1 MVVEGRM
8 NMLYGLFLSLILVLG
23 AWLMGRMWQG
33 RCMVVKKRGAFGPF
47 FLLLYVSFVM
57 LASLVVFLGQGKGR
71 EAGCGVWTL
80 VLWLLSCRW
89 GWWCWCW
96 GCVGVWRVV
105 DEKGVGFL
113 SKRGWRERDFWFFL
127 ILHGWL
133 FRMSWIPAFSKRL
146 FHVSMSCALFFSLK
160 LSFLLLLFF
169 SLLICHFTNDKG
181 LLLILI
187 PSYSSPPYVKRMNST
202 CLWDTLFLV
211 VFYDKFIPNLL
222 HWKIHVLC
230 AGSFIKSYTSYRF
243 ILILMDGVCVP
254 TLVCKYFSVVCV
266 HNQYSHV
273 EKERLI
279 SNFLLKLF
287 FLQVG

>member
-1 MVVEGRM
+1 
-8 NMLYGLFLSLILVLG
+8 
-23 AWLMGRMWQG
+23 
-33 RCMVVKKRGAFGPF
+33 
-47 FLLLYVSFVM
+47 
-57 LASLVVFLGQGKGR
+57 
-71 EAGCGVWTL
+71 
-80 VLWLLSCRW
+80 
-89 GWWCWCW
+89 
-96 GCVGVWRVV
+96 
-105 DEKGVGFL
+105 
-113 SKRGWRERDFWFFL
+113 
-127 ILHGWL
+127 
-133 FRMSWIPAFSKRL
+133 
-146 FHVSMSCALFFSLK
+146 MSCALFFSLK

-169 SLLICHFTNDKG
+169 SLLICHLTNDKG

-187 PSYSSPPYVKRMNST
+187 PSNSSPPYVKRMSST

-243 ILILMDGVCVP
+243 ILSLMDGVCVP

-279 SNFLLKLF
+279 SSFLLKLF
-287 FLQVG
+287 STSWTTQYQWKPLVHVYIVAWDTTRLCGSSFTDTSSLESMQVCSSFVFLFTHICRLSSVL